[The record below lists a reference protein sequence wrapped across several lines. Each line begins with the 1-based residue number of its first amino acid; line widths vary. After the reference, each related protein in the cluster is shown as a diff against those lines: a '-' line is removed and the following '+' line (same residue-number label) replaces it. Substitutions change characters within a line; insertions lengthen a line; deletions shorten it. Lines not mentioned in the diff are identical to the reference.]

1 LKNISSKFYVDFG
14 QDPPEKHDK
23 LLNVFRFSN
32 RTCREGDH
40 IHLALQ
46 PLNEQYL
53 YEHWISETEIMRGK
67 DGNIFWTKSEDYLFA
82 NLLLEEK
89 SLDDI
94 ENIAYD
100 TYSEIM
106 SFLEK
111 SGYCYLL
118 RVWNYLPDLSYKI
131 EELNRYQTFCKG
143 RHRALSQNPK
153 FINLLPAATVV
164 GTQAPGL
171 LIYFIAAK
179 KSGIPIENPRQVSAF
194 HYPIEY
200 GVASPK
206 FSRAMLN
213 NTGEEYDYYIS
224 GTASIVGHS
233 SKHIDHV
240 ADQAQEILR
249 NQAILLEELK
259 FFGKHHP
266 QVEDLPF
273 QKVYLSDR
281 EYLQPVKEYLN
292 TVFPNKTKLLY
303 LLGEVCRPEL
313 KVEME
318 TIYFS

>member
-1 LKNISSKFYVDFG
+1 MKNINSKFYIDFD
-14 QDPPEKHDK
+14 QHPAEKHDK
-23 LLNVFRFSN
+23 LINVFRFSN
-32 RTCREGDH
+32 RTCRDGDL

-46 PLNEQYL
+46 PLHDEYL
-53 YEHWISETEIMRGK
+53 YENWVSETEVIRGK
-67 DGNIFWTKSEDYLFA
+67 DGNIFWAKNQDYLFA

-89 SLDDI
+89 GLDDI
-94 ENIAYD
+94 ENIAYRA
-100 TYSEIM
+100 YSEIM

-111 SGYCYLL
+111 SGYAYLL
-118 RVWNYLPDLSYKI
+118 RVWNYLPDLSYKVA
-131 EELNRYQTFCKG
+131 ELNRYQTFCKG

-164 GTQAPGL
+164 GTQAPGV
-171 LIYFIAAK
+171 LIYIIAAK

-200 GVASPK
+200 GAASPK

-213 NTGEEYDYYIS
+213 DWGEAYNYYIS

-233 SKHIDHV
+233 SKHVNNV

-249 NQAILLEELK
+249 NQATLLEELQ
-259 FFGKHHP
+259 FFGKNHP
-266 QVEDLPF
+266 QIEDLPF
-273 QKVYLSDR
+273 QKVYLSDKK
-281 EYLQPVKEYLN
+281 YFQPVREYLN

-303 LLGEVCRPEL
+303 LLGEVCRAEL